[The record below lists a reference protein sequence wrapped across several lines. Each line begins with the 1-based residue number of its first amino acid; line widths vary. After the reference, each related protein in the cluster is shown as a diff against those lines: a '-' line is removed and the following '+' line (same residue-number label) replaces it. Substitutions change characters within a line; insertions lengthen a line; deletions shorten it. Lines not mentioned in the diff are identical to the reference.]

1 MTSIP
6 PTSPTLPP
14 ALAPVKNFVENI
26 ELWLSGAGLLVVWI
40 ASVILAPGSD
50 DVWKIAAVTALGVS
64 VLHGVL
70 FWVVRR
76 RQRRIRRAS
85 IYEIREMLTDGV
97 LNELAVIQ
105 MFLPDGRGEADVA
118 VEGIKDSVTNISTLV
133 DGLSEEAL
141 TEWKTEYREAVANAT
156 DIRMAA

>member
-1 MTSIP
+1 M
-6 PTSPTLPP
+6 
-14 ALAPVKNFVENI
+14 KNFVENI

-50 DVWKIAAVTALGVS
+50 DVWKVAAVTALGVS
-64 VLHGVL
+64 VLHGAL

-105 MFLPDGRGEADVA
+105 MFLPQDRGDEADMA

-133 DGLSEEAL
+133 DGLSEESL
-141 TEWKTEYREAVANAT
+141 TEWKAEYREAVANAT

>member
-1 MTSIP
+1 M
-6 PTSPTLPP
+6 
-14 ALAPVKNFVENI
+14 KNFIENI

-50 DVWKIAAVTALGVS
+50 DVWKVAAVTALGVS
-64 VLHGVL
+64 VLHGAL

-76 RQRRIRRAS
+76 RQRRIRRGS

-105 MFLPDGRGEADVA
+105 MFLPQDRGGEADMA
-118 VEGIKDSVTNISTLV
+118 VEGIKDSVKNISTLV
-133 DGLSEEAL
+133 DGLSEESL
-141 TEWKTEYREAVANAT
+141 TEWKAEYREAVANAT

>member
-1 MTSIP
+1 
-6 PTSPTLPP
+6 
-14 ALAPVKNFVENI
+14 VKNFVENI

-50 DVWKIAAVTALGVS
+50 DVWKVAAVTALGVS
-64 VLHGVL
+64 VLHGAL

-105 MFLPDGRGEADVA
+105 MFLPQDRGDEADMA

-133 DGLSEEAL
+133 DGLSEESL
-141 TEWKTEYREAVANAT
+141 TEWKAEYREAVANAT